1 MHKEQH
7 PGRIIGFPGPLRYAK
22 YQRPLDETSAALAR
36 ELMVVTTHI
45 GHLGE
50 PLLQKHANFRSSG
63 STCPKRS
70 STPSTAERSKPP
82 TTPIQDFQRCVDE
95 ALKLPL
101 RPGILR
107 RYMRENALETFRM
120 E

>member
-1 MHKEQH
+1 M
-7 PGRIIGFPGPLRYAK
+7 F
-22 YQRPLDETSAALAR
+22 SADY
-36 ELMVVTTHI
+36 
-45 GHLGE
+45 
-50 PLLQKHANFRSSG
+50 
-63 STCPKRS
+63 
-70 STPSTAERSKPP
+70 
-82 TTPIQDFQRCVDE
+82 PIQEFQRCVDE